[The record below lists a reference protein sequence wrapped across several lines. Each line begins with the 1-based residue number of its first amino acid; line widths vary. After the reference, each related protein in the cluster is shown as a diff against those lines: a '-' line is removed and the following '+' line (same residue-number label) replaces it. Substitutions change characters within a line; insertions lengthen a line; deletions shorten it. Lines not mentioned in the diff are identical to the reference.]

1 MPRLEGKVA
10 LISGGARGQGA
21 CEGRLFAQEGA
32 KVVLTD
38 ILDEEGEA
46 VAAEIRQQGGDAI
59 YIHLDVTQE
68 QQWQDVIQATVD
80 RYGKLDVLV
89 NNAGIFPMVRVED
102 TSVEL
107 WDQVMDINVTGVF
120 LGTKHAIPA
129 MPVAGGGSIINIS
142 SVAGL
147 VGGSRAAAYSAS
159 KGAVRILTKGTAVQ
173 YAADGIRANAV
184 NADRIRG
191 GLLTDAMIGDRSKAR
206 GLSEEGYMSG
216 NLLGREVTADDVAQ
230 AFVYLAAALKTTGGV
245 ITVDGGNVA
254 AMMR

>member
-1 MPRLEGKVA
+1 MARLEGKVA

-59 YIHLDVTQE
+59 YVRLDVTQE

-80 RYGKLDVLV
+80 RYGKLDILV

-129 MPVAGGGSIINIS
+129 MRAAGGGSIINIS

-173 YAADGIRANAV
+173 YASDGIRANSV
-184 NADRIRG
+184 HPGIIVTQMTEE
-191 GLLTDAMIGDRSKAR
+191 LLSDESTREQRLTGTPIGRF
-206 GLSEEGYMSG
+206 GT
-216 NLLGREVTADDVAQ
+216 VDDVAYGVL
-230 AFVYLAAALKTTGGV
+230 FLASDESSYVTGSELV
-245 ITVDGGNVA
+245 IDGGSTA
-254 AMMR
+254 Q

>member
-59 YIHLDVTQE
+59 YIRLDVTQE
-68 QQWQDVIQATVD
+68 QQWQDVIQTTVD
-80 RYGKLDVLV
+80 RYGKLDILV

-107 WDQVMDINVTGVF
+107 WEQVMDINVTGVF

-129 MPVAGGGSIINIS
+129 MRAAGGGSIINIS

-173 YAADGIRANAV
+173 YAADGIRANSV
-184 NADRIRG
+184 HPGIIVTQMTEE
-191 GLLTDAMIGDRSKAR
+191 LLSDEDQRAQRLTSTPIGRF
-206 GLSEEGYMSG
+206 GT
-216 NLLGREVTADDVAQ
+216 VDDVAYGVL
-230 AFVYLAAALKTTGGV
+230 FLASDESSYVTGSELV
-245 ITVDGGNVA
+245 IDGGSTA
-254 AMMR
+254 Q

>member
-59 YIHLDVTQE
+59 YVRLDVTQE

-80 RYGKLDVLV
+80 RYGKLDILV

-129 MPVAGGGSIINIS
+129 MRAAGGGSIINIS

-173 YAADGIRANAV
+173 YAADGIRANSV
-184 NADRIRG
+184 HPGIIVTQMTEE
-191 GLLTDAMIGDRSKAR
+191 LLSDESTREQRLTSTPIGRF
-206 GLSEEGYMSG
+206 GT
-216 NLLGREVTADDVAQ
+216 VDDVAYGVL
-230 AFVYLAAALKTTGGV
+230 FLASDESSYVTGSELV
-245 ITVDGGNVA
+245 IDGGSTA
-254 AMMR
+254 Q

>member
-46 VAAEIRQQGGDAI
+46 VAAEIRENGGEAV
-59 YIHLDVTQE
+59 YLHLDVTQE

-89 NNAGIFPMVRVED
+89 NNAGIFPMFRVEE
-102 TSVEL
+102 TTVEL

-129 MPVAGGGSIINIS
+129 MRAAGGGSIINIS

-147 VGGSRAAAYSAS
+147 VGGSRASAYSAS
-159 KGAVRILTKGTAVQ
+159 KGAVRILTKNTAVQ
-173 YAADGIRANAV
+173 HASDGIRANSV
-184 NADRIRG
+184 HPGIIVTQMTEE
-191 GLLTDAMIGDRSKAR
+191 LLSDEGAREQRLAGTPIGR
-206 GLSEEGYMSG
+206 
-216 NLLGREVTADDVAQ
+216 LGTVDDVAYGVL
-230 AFVYLAAALKTTGGV
+230 FLASDESSYVTGSELV
-245 ITVDGGNVA
+245 IDGGSTA
-254 AMMR
+254 Q

>member
-46 VAAEIRQQGGDAI
+46 VAADIREQGGDAI
-59 YIHLDVTQE
+59 YLHLDVTQE
-68 QQWQDVIQATVD
+68 QQWQDVIQTTVD

-107 WDQVMDINVTGVF
+107 WEQVMAINVTGVF

-129 MPVAGGGSIINIS
+129 MRAPGGGSIINIS

-173 YAADGIRANAV
+173 YASDGIRANSV
-184 NADRIRG
+184 HPGIIVTQMTEE
-191 GLLTDAMIGDRSKAR
+191 LLSDEDQRAQRLTSTPIGRF
-206 GLSEEGYMSG
+206 G
-216 NLLGREVTADDVAQ
+216 TAEDVAYGVL
-230 AFVYLAAALKTTGGV
+230 FLASDESSYVTGSELV
-245 ITVDGGNVA
+245 IDGGSTA
-254 AMMR
+254 Q

>member
-38 ILDEEGEA
+38 ILDEEGES

-59 YIHLDVTQE
+59 YVRLDVTQE

-80 RYGKLDVLV
+80 RYGKLDILV

-107 WDQVMDINVTGVF
+107 WEQVMDINVTGVF

-129 MPVAGGGSIINIS
+129 MRTAGGGSIINIS

-173 YAADGIRANAV
+173 YASDGIRANSV
-184 NADRIRG
+184 HPGIIVTQMTEE
-191 GLLTDAMIGDRSKAR
+191 LLSDEDQRAQRLTSTP
-206 GLSEEGYMSG
+206 
-216 NLLGREVTADDVAQ
+216 LGRFGTADDVAYGVL
-230 AFVYLAAALKTTGGV
+230 FLASDESSYVTGSELV
-245 ITVDGGNVA
+245 IDGGSTA
-254 AMMR
+254 Q

>member
-46 VAAEIRQQGGDAI
+46 VAAEIRESGGEAV
-59 YIHLDVTQE
+59 YLHLDVTQE

-80 RYGKLDVLV
+80 RYGKLDILV
-89 NNAGIFPMVRVED
+89 NNAGIFPMFRVEETTVD
-102 TSVEL
+102 L
-107 WDQVMDINVTGVF
+107 WEQVMDINVTGVF

-129 MPVAGGGSIINIS
+129 MRAAGGGSIINIS

-147 VGGSRAAAYSAS
+147 VGGSRASAYSAS
-159 KGAVRILTKGTAVQ
+159 KGAVRILTKNTAVQ
-173 YAADGIRANAV
+173 HAADGIRANSV
-184 NADRIRG
+184 HPGIIVTQMTEELLSDEDRRAER
-191 GLLTDAMIGDRSKAR
+191 LTGTPIGRF
-206 GLSEEGYMSG
+206 GT
-216 NLLGREVTADDVAQ
+216 VDDVAYGVL
-230 AFVYLAAALKTTGGV
+230 FLASDESSYVTGSELV
-245 ITVDGGNVA
+245 IDGGSTA
-254 AMMR
+254 Q

>member
-59 YIHLDVTQE
+59 YVRLDVTQE

-80 RYGKLDVLV
+80 RYGKLDILV

-107 WDQVMDINVTGVF
+107 WEQVMDINVTGVF

-129 MPVAGGGSIINIS
+129 MRAAGGGSIINIS

-173 YAADGIRANAV
+173 CAADGIRANSV
-184 NADRIRG
+184 HPGIIVTQMTEE
-191 GLLTDAMIGDRSKAR
+191 LLSDESTREQRLTSTPIGRF
-206 GLSEEGYMSG
+206 GT
-216 NLLGREVTADDVAQ
+216 VDDVAYGVL
-230 AFVYLAAALKTTGGV
+230 FLASDESSYVTGSELV
-245 ITVDGGNVA
+245 IDGGSTA
-254 AMMR
+254 Q

>member
-10 LISGGARGQGA
+10 IISGGARGQGA
-21 CEGRLFAQEGA
+21 CEGRLFVQEGA

-46 VAAEIRQQGGDAI
+46 VAADIRQQGGDAI
-59 YIHLDVTQE
+59 YLHLDVTQE

-129 MPVAGGGSIINIS
+129 MRAAGGGSIINIS

-173 YAADGIRANAV
+173 CAADGIRANSV
-184 NADRIRG
+184 HPGIIVTQMTEE
-191 GLLTDAMIGDRSKAR
+191 LLSDESTREQRLTGTPIGRF
-206 GLSEEGYMSG
+206 G
-216 NLLGREVTADDVAQ
+216 TADDVAYGVL
-230 AFVYLAAALKTTGGV
+230 FLASDESSYVTGSELV
-245 ITVDGGNVA
+245 IDGGSTA
-254 AMMR
+254 Q

>member
-1 MPRLEGKVA
+1 MPRLQGKVA

-32 KVVLTD
+32 QVVLTD

-59 YIHLDVTQE
+59 YVRLDVTQE

-80 RYGKLDVLV
+80 RYGKLDILV

-107 WDQVMDINVTGVF
+107 WEQVMDINVTGVF

-129 MPVAGGGSIINIS
+129 MRAAGGGSIINIS

-173 YAADGIRANAV
+173 YAADGIRANSV
-184 NADRIRG
+184 HPGIIVTQMTEE
-191 GLLTDAMIGDRSKAR
+191 LLSDESAREQRLTGTPIGRF
-206 GLSEEGYMSG
+206 GT
-216 NLLGREVTADDVAQ
+216 VDDVAYGVL
-230 AFVYLAAALKTTGGV
+230 FLASDESSYVTGSELV
-245 ITVDGGNVA
+245 IDGGSTA
-254 AMMR
+254 Q

>member
-59 YIHLDVTQE
+59 YVHLDVTQE

-129 MPVAGGGSIINIS
+129 MRVAGGGSIINIS

-173 YAADGIRANAV
+173 YAADGIRANSV
-184 NADRIRG
+184 HPGIIVTQMTEE
-191 GLLTDAMIGDRSKAR
+191 LLSDEDQRAQRLTSTPIGRF
-206 GLSEEGYMSG
+206 G
-216 NLLGREVTADDVAQ
+216 TAEDVAYGVL
-230 AFVYLAAALKTTGGV
+230 FLASDESSYVTGSELV
-245 ITVDGGNVA
+245 IDGGSTA
-254 AMMR
+254 Q

>member
-21 CEGRLFAQEGA
+21 FEGKLFAQEGA

-46 VAAEIRQQGGDAI
+46 AAAEIRQQGGDAI
-59 YIHLDVTQE
+59 YLHLDVTQE

-80 RYGKLDVLV
+80 RYGKLDILV
-89 NNAGIFPMVRVED
+89 NNAGIFPMVRVEE

-129 MPVAGGGSIINIS
+129 MRTAGGGSIINIS

-173 YAADGIRANAV
+173 YASDGIRANSV
-184 NADRIRG
+184 HPGI
-191 GLLTDAMIGDRSKAR
+191 I
-206 GLSEEGYMSG
+206 
-216 NLLGREVTADDVAQ
+216 VTAMTEELLADEDQRAQRLTGTPIGRLGTVDDVAYGVL
-230 AFVYLAAALKTTGGV
+230 FLASDESSYVTGSELV
-245 ITVDGGNVA
+245 IDGGSTA
-254 AMMR
+254 Q

>member
-38 ILDEEGEA
+38 ILDEEGES

-59 YIHLDVTQE
+59 YVHLDVTQE

-129 MPVAGGGSIINIS
+129 MRVAGGGSIINIS

-173 YAADGIRANAV
+173 YAADGIRANSV
-184 NADRIRG
+184 HPRHHRHPDDRG
-191 GLLTDAMIGDRSKAR
+191 AS
-206 GLSEEGYMSG
+206 
-216 NLLGREVTADDVAQ
+216 LG
-230 AFVYLAAALKTTGGV
+230 
-245 ITVDGGNVA
+245 
-254 AMMR
+254 

>member
-46 VAAEIRQQGGDAI
+46 VATEIRQQGGDAI
-59 YIHLDVTQE
+59 YVRLDVTQE

-80 RYGKLDVLV
+80 RYGKLDILV

-107 WDQVMDINVTGVF
+107 WEQVMDINVTGVF

-129 MPVAGGGSIINIS
+129 MRAAGGGSIINIS

-173 YAADGIRANAV
+173 YASDGIRANSV
-184 NADRIRG
+184 HPGIIVTQMTEE
-191 GLLTDAMIGDRSKAR
+191 LLSDEDQRAQRLTNTPIGRF
-206 GLSEEGYMSG
+206 G
-216 NLLGREVTADDVAQ
+216 TADDVAYGVL
-230 AFVYLAAALKTTGGV
+230 FLASDESSYVTGSELV
-245 ITVDGGNVA
+245 IDGGSTA
-254 AMMR
+254 Q

>member
-21 CEGRLFAQEGA
+21 AEGRLFAQEGA
-32 KVVLTD
+32 RVVLAD

-46 VAAEIRQQGGDAI
+46 VAAQLRQEGGDVI
-59 YIHLDVTQE
+59 YLHLDVTQE

-80 RYGKLDVLV
+80 RFGKLDVLV

-102 TSVEL
+102 TSVAL
-107 WDQVMDINVTGVF
+107 WEQVMDINVTGVF

-129 MPVAGGGSIINIS
+129 MRAAGGGSIINIS

-173 YAADGIRANAV
+173 YASDGIRANSV
-184 NADRIRG
+184 HPGI
-191 GLLTDAMIGDRSKAR
+191 I
-206 GLSEEGYMSG
+206 
-216 NLLGREVTADDVAQ
+216 VTAMTEELLSDEAQRAQRLASTPIGRFGTVDDVAYGVL
-230 AFVYLAAALKTTGGV
+230 FLASEESSYVTGSELV
-245 ITVDGGNVA
+245 IDGGSTA
-254 AMMR
+254 Q